1 MAFGFPSGEN
11 GRKLPV
17 EPQFGS
23 RLLPQV
29 VDELARSCPER
40 IYASIPLSSGPLQ
53 GFQFQDVTILELAQA
68 VSRFAWW
75 LDENLG
81 KSTTFETLAY
91 VGPSDLRY
99 VVVFLAAVK
108 CGYRVS
114 RE

>member
-1 MAFGFPSGEN
+1 MAFGSPSGGGEI
-11 GRKLPV
+11 KLPV
-17 EPQFGS
+17 EPRFGY

-40 IYASIPLSSGPLQ
+40 IYATISLSSDPLQ
-53 GFQFQDVTILELAQA
+53 GFQDVTILELAQA
-68 VSRFAWW
+68 VNQFAWW

>member
-1 MAFGFPSGEN
+1 MALGFPSGGGE
-11 GRKLPV
+11 RKLPV
-17 EPQFGS
+17 EPRFGS

-40 IYASIPLSSGPLQ
+40 IYASISLSSDPLQ
-53 GFQFQDVTILELAQA
+53 FQHVTVLELAQA
-68 VSRFAWW
+68 VSQFAWR

-81 KSTTFETLAY
+81 RSTTFETLAY

-108 CGYRVS
+108 CGYKVS
-114 RE
+114 SD

>member
-1 MAFGFPSGEN
+1 MASGFPSGEN
-11 GRKLPV
+11 ERKTPV

-40 IYASIPLSSGPLQ
+40 IYASIPLSSDPLH
-53 GFQFQDVTILELAQA
+53 GFQDVTILELAQA
-68 VSRFAWW
+68 VSRFAWL
-75 LDENLG
+75 LDEKLG